1 MAILYTYVNVYD
13 CSCCR
18 VLYVVL
24 AVLICSLIAGLLLFF
39 LISRSITLDSND
51 EIISPTILK
60 KIKGEDEIFMMY
72 QVCQMLT
79 DPIGKNIQSNLYQ
92 GYNKTC
98 LTH

>member
-1 MAILYTYVNVYD
+1 M
-13 CSCCR
+13 
-18 VLYVVL
+18 LYVVL

-79 DPIGKNIQSNLYQ
+79 DTIGKNMQSNLYW
-92 GYNKTC
+92 GYSKT
-98 LTH
+98 H

>member
-1 MAILYTYVNVYD
+1 M
-13 CSCCR
+13 
-18 VLYVVL
+18 LYVVL

-79 DPIGKNIQSNLYQ
+79 DPIGNNIQSNLYR
-92 GYNKTC
+92 GYSKTC